1 MADHLQQQILDAV
14 HTNLLGAAT
23 AAGSNVF
30 MDRVDDLMPFN
41 LPAIHIEGAGED
53 ATPDSLSFPTVYN
66 RVYRF
71 TVACVCG
78 QESNPGKV
86 ARNLAKQVEAAILA
100 STSTATAGGLA
111 KMLTFT
117 GSTEAKDGNGAT
129 SFFEVRQTWQAQY
142 MTLGGAPDTPI

>member
-23 AAGSNVF
+23 AAGSHVYI
-30 MDRVDDLMPFN
+30 DRVDELLQADLPT
-41 LPAIHIEGAGED
+41 IHIEGGGEES
-53 ATPDSLSFPTVYN
+53 TPDSLSFPTVYT
-66 RVYRF
+66 RFYRF

-78 QESNPGKV
+78 QSSGAAKA
-86 ARNLAKQVEAAILA
+86 ARNLGKQVEAAILA

-142 MTLGGAPDTPI
+142 ITLGGAPDTPI